1 MINTSCLRSGCQ
13 YISCTNCEDH
23 VTDYTSDLAAYAHKA
38 WIGWTKYMF
47 SKCVENRDGSLTIP
61 VEFVKRW
68 QRQMDIDY
76 KDLPPEEQES
86 DKKEAKK
93 IMDCMD
99 YWYFSDEE
107 KGL

>member
-1 MINTSCLRSGCQ
+1 
-13 YISCTNCEDH
+13 
-23 VTDYTSDLAAYAHKA
+23 
-38 WIGWTKYMF
+38 
-47 SKCVENRDGSLTIP
+47 
-61 VEFVKRW
+61 
-68 QRQMDIDY
+68 MDTDY
-76 KDLPPEEQES
+76 KDLTPEEQES